1 MTDAWSTHLGLGIGG
16 VLAVLL
22 SWASCAPLAGGQPLT
37 TAPDAVASEVRGRFD
52 AEPFSLRQVQVTG
65 GPFREAL
72 ERDADYLLRLDP
84 DRFLH
89 NFRDLA
95 GLEPKAPRYGGWESM
110 QIAGHSLGHYL
121 SALSLY
127 YAKRGGSTLE
137 QQLRGP
143 RVEER
148 IDYIVEELAR
158 VQDARGTGYVGGIP
172 GQDELWTEIENGTVQ
187 GEPFHLNGVWVPW
200 YTLHKLYA
208 GLIDAYAYTGNE
220 TALHVVTGL
229 ADWAIE
235 VTDGLS
241 PAQWQEMLDTEH
253 GGMNESLANLYALT
267 GEGKYLR
274 LSRKFHHGDVLTP
287 LAQDTARLEGLH
299 GNTQIPKVIGA
310 ARQYELLGADSL
322 RTIADAFWERVVNH
336 HTYVIGGHSEGEHFG
351 PRDSLSTRLGATTA
365 ETCNT
370 YNMLKLTRHLFSLSA
385 APRYADYYERALYN
399 HILASQDP
407 ERGTTTYFMSLK
419 PGHFKTYATPD
430 SSFWCCTG
438 SGMENHVRYGQGL
451 YFRKADN
458 LFVNLFVP
466 SALSW
471 EEQGVTVRQHTD
483 FPRENTTRLT
493 FEMDAAT
500 ELGLRVR
507 NPGWTDGP
515 PTVRVNGERVEP
527 ERTDGFL
534 SLRRTWTSS
543 DTVAVTLPMSLRTEP
558 MPDDPDRVAILYGP
572 IVLAGTLGT
581 EGLPEGGAYANDH
594 LTYTGDA
601 LFIPDSLRAADR
613 PYSLDPPTV
622 PSLAAEADRVQTW
635 VEPVEGE
642 PLTFRTQGVGRPR
655 DVTLRPFYDVHHQR
669 YSVYWDLVGPGA
681 RP

>member
-1 MTDAWSTHLGLGIGG
+1 MIAVALIG
-16 VLAVLL
+16 VLG
-22 SWASCAPLAGGQPLT
+22 ASATAQPLT
-37 TAPDAVASEVRGRFD
+37 TAPDAVAPEMRARFD
-52 AEPFSLRQVQVTG
+52 AEPFSLKQVRITG

-95 GLEPKAPRYGGWESM
+95 GLEPRAPRYGGWESM

-127 YAKRGGSTLE
+127 HAKRGGSTLD
-137 QQLRGP
+137 QQLRGS

-148 IDYIVEELAR
+148 IDYIVDELAA

-172 GQDELWTEIENGTVQ
+172 GQEALWQEIRH
-187 GEPFHLNGVWVPW
+187 GEVEGEAFHLNGVWVPW

-229 ADWAIE
+229 ADWAID
-235 VTDGLS
+235 VTEGLS

-267 GEGKYLR
+267 GEQNYLD

-287 LAQDTARLEGLH
+287 LAQNTARLEGLH

-310 ARQYELLGADSL
+310 ARQYELTGTDSL
-322 RTIADAFWERVVNH
+322 RTIADAFWERVVDH
-336 HTYVIGGHSEGEHFG
+336 HTYVIGGNTEGEHFG
-351 PRDSLSTRLGATTA
+351 PRDSLSTRLGTTTT

-407 ERGTTTYFMSLK
+407 KRGTTAYFVSLK

-430 SSFWCCTG
+430 SSFWCCVG

-458 LFVNLFVP
+458 LYVNLFVP
-466 SALSW
+466 STLSW
-471 EEQGVTVRQHTD
+471 DEQGVTVRQHTR
-483 FPRENTTRLT
+483 FPEENTTRLT
-493 FEMDAAT
+493 FEMDEAT
-500 ELGLRVR
+500 ELGLRLR

-515 PTVRVNGERVEP
+515 PTVRVNGNRVEP
-527 ERTDGFL
+527 EATNGYV
-534 SLRRTWTSS
+534 SLRRTWAPS
-543 DTVAVTLPMSLRTEP
+543 DTVSVTLPMSLRTES

-572 IVLAGTLGT
+572 IVLAGALGT
-581 EGLPEGGAYANDH
+581 DGLPAGGAYAKDH
-594 LTYTGDA
+594 LAFTGDD
-601 LFIPDSLRAADR
+601 LFLPSELRSHEAPYSMDGTPSVPTLRA
-613 PYSLDPPTV
+613 DP
-622 PSLAAEADRVQTW
+622 DRVTEW
-635 VEPVEGE
+635 IKPVEGR
-642 PLTFRTQGVGRPR
+642 PLTFRTTGVGLDE

-669 YSVYWDLVGPGA
+669 YTVYWKTHSPDA
-681 RP
+681 SH